1 MPIALLKFPYD
12 LLGEVFKQCNPL
24 ELYFLSK
31 CSKKAQKT
39 VKLGGS
45 MNWKICYWGR
55 EQILIWRDD
64 LNYIFDPTDKPE
76 DYFKI
81 ESCESMKIPKEGAFD
96 MFFYLI
102 ETFGMCIVKSLE
114 IQSDL
119 NEVVNVLPLISQM
132 NITKELQC
140 RNSFP
145 PNFDYQLDKYPNSI
159 RIYDS
164 PWFGINQLLKC
175 PCTRIELGDSG
186 LSNQDLNVFFR
197 EWKKTEAFPNLRYL
211 EVSSKNI
218 DNLSSIFDMVPP
230 ITRRENPRIR
240 FSAWL
245 GEDDYI
251 FIWDPDRDM
260 WEDEELDPS
269 DDERY
274 EDEEFDDEEFDD
286 EETEDEEP
294 DEEESDEEGFDGEEP
309 ES

>member
-102 ETFGMCIVKSLE
+102 ETFGM
-114 IQSDL
+114 
-119 NEVVNVLPLISQM
+119 
-132 NITKELQC
+132 
-140 RNSFP
+140 
-145 PNFDYQLDKYPNSI
+145 
-159 RIYDS
+159 
-164 PWFGINQLLKC
+164 
-175 PCTRIELGDSG
+175 
-186 LSNQDLNVFFR
+186 
-197 EWKKTEAFPNLRYL
+197 
-211 EVSSKNI
+211 
-218 DNLSSIFDMVPP
+218 
-230 ITRRENPRIR
+230 
-240 FSAWL
+240 L

-251 FIWDPDRDM
+251 FMCDAVKVYKDDGTEAWLDVELGDVSKLEFLVWDPDRDM
-260 WEDEELDPS
+260 WEDEELVPS